1 MYRLILVPLDGSRFG
16 EFALPLAVHLSRKT
30 GARIHLVT
38 VQELL
43 PATTPIGWQNATRD
57 WARGYLEA
65 MAERLRPDTGGEVTT
80 RFRSGHAA
88 DELLEEAKDVDLT
101 VMSTHGRGMLSRAW
115 LGSVADAFVR
125 HVNRPVLL
133 VRPDADEGEEELPA
147 VDLNTEWTIT
157 KMLLPLDGTPVSEAI
172 IRHATELGSLF
183 GAAYHLVRVVPL
195 PMEFSSSY
203 PPDMIQMN
211 KQYLADS
218 EEAARGYLE
227 GHAQGLRSRGFAVDT
242 AVVLGAQPAHG
253 ILTEAASSGSD
264 LFAISAHS
272 RGGLTRVLLGS
283 TSDKVL
289 RGAHEPVLMY
299 RHAD

>member
-16 EFALPLAVHLSRKT
+16 ESALPLALRLSRKT

-43 PATTPIGWQNATRD
+43 PATAPIGWQNATRD
-57 WARGYLEA
+57 WARGYLEGT
-65 MAERLRPDTGGEVTT
+65 AERIGPDAGGEVTT
-80 RFRSGHAA
+80 KFRSGHAA
-88 DELLEEAKDVDLT
+88 DELLEEAKGADLT
-101 VMSTHGRGMLSRAW
+101 VMATHGRGMVTRAW
-115 LGSVADAFVR
+115 LGSVADAVVR
-125 HVNRPVLL
+125 HVDRPVLL
-133 VRPDADEGEEELPA
+133 VRPEGDEGEEESPA
-147 VDLNTEWTIT
+147 VDSNTEWTIT

-172 IRHATELGSLF
+172 IGHATELGSLF
-183 GAAYHLVRVVPL
+183 GAAYHLVRVIPL
-195 PMEFSSSY
+195 PMDFSSSY

-211 KQYLADS
+211 KEYLADS

-227 GHAQGLRSRGFAVDT
+227 DHAQRFRSRGFSADT
-242 AVVLGAQPAHG
+242 AVVVGAQPAHG
-253 ILTEAASSGSD
+253 ILTEAESSASD

-289 RGAHEPVLMY
+289 RGAHAPVLMY